1 MTVMKQSYQ
10 VITLALFNLEAI
22 TKKVDLTITA
32 KALIYIPTNPKNQ
45 VTL

>member
-10 VITLALFNLEAI
+10 VITLALFNLEAR
-22 TKKVDLTITA
+22 TKKVDLNITA
-32 KALIYIPTNPKNQ
+32 KALILIPTNTKNQ